1 METKTVLII
10 NLALIVGYREYARIQ
25 TFPDEW
31 IFKGNLS
38 EQYKQIGNAV
48 PVNLAYAIGRSLI
61 RLLNDIETFV
71 G

>member
-1 METKTVLII
+1 MEEKTVLII
-10 NLALIVGYREYARIQ
+10 NLALIVCYREYARIQ